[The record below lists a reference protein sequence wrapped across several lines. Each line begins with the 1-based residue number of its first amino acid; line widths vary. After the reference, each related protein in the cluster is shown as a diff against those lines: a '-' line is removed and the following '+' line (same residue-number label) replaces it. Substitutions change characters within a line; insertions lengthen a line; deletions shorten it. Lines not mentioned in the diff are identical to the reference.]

1 MAEGVSY
8 RLRIPEPHTHL
19 LHVEVELDGAGG
31 PVRLVMPSWTPGSYL
46 LREFARH
53 VWTFMAVDGSG
64 APLAWTKLDKGTW
77 EIAAPA
83 DGRVV
88 ARYVVYANDLTARTS
103 HLDASH
109 AWINGASVFMYADG
123 RRHEP
128 HTLVVHAPTG
138 WRATTA
144 LAPAAPGVF
153 RAMDYDELVDSP
165 LEIGSHVVAA
175 WDQAGRRHRYA
186 VWGRGN
192 YDAEGLI
199 RDTSRIIAAELDLFG
214 EPPYREF
221 TFFLHLYPGGQG
233 GLEHRESCSLM
244 ADRWAFRGSAYEQ
257 FLALT
262 AHEYFHVWNGKR
274 IRPAVLGPFDYTR
287 ENYTRELWVVEGIT
301 TYYTDLFLR
310 RAGLLSQP
318 RYLEKLGEA
327 LTREVNTP
335 GRFRQS
341 LEYSSFDTWI
351 RFYRPDETSASS
363 QISYYQK
370 GGLVAL
376 LLDLAIRG
384 ATAGA
389 RSLDDVMRLLWE
401 RHGVPD
407 AGFPE
412 GEVERVAGEVAG
424 TDLAAFFDR
433 AVRSTQELEYDRYLE
448 VVGLRTVPA
457 EPRPGPPGTGP
468 TPLEMRT
475 GLRLRDDGTRGSVS
489 QVLAGSAAHR
499 AGINAGDELVAVD
512 GMRVPGAGLM
522 SRMDERRPGDHLTL
536 TLLRRDELV
545 NVQLEV
551 EAPLPRRVTIQ
562 PVEQP
567 TPEQER
573 LRNDWL
579 RTVVTQ
585 AVEVARVDEGAVAG

>member
-1 MAEGVSY
+1 MAAGVSY
-8 RLRIPEPHTHL
+8 RLRMPEPHSHL
-19 LHVEVELDGAGG
+19 LHVEMEVEAAG

-53 VWTFMAVDGSG
+53 VWTFSASDASG
-64 APLAWTKLDKGTW
+64 AALPWTKRDKGTW
-77 EIAAPA
+77 EVDAPA
-83 DGRVV
+83 GGRVV

-103 HLDASH
+103 HLDATH
-109 AWINGASVFMYADG
+109 AWINGASVFMYLDG
-123 RRHEP
+123 RHGEP
-128 HTLVVHAPTG
+128 HTVAVDAPAG

-144 LAPAAPGVF
+144 LPRVEPGVF
-153 RAMDYDELVDSP
+153 RAADYDELVDSP
-165 LEIGSHVVAA
+165 IEVGTHAVVA

-192 YDAEGLI
+192 YDPEALV

-214 EPPYREF
+214 EPPPYREF
-221 TFFLHLYPGGQG
+221 TFFLHLYPQGQG

-244 ADRWAFRGSAYEQ
+244 ADRWAFRGGGYEQ
-257 FLALT
+257 YLGLT

-274 IRPAVLGPFDYTR
+274 IRPAALGPFDYTR

-301 TYYTDLFLR
+301 TYYTDVMLR
-310 RAGLLSQP
+310 RAGLIAQP
-318 RYLEKLGEA
+318 RYLERLGEQI
-327 LTREVNTP
+327 TREVNTP

-351 RFYRPDETSASS
+351 RFYRPDETTASS

-370 GGLVAL
+370 GALVAL

-389 RSLDDVMRLLWE
+389 RSLDDVMRLLWQ
-401 RHGVPD
+401 RHGMPD
-407 AGFPE
+407 TGFPE
-412 GEVERVAGEVAG
+412 GEVERVSAEVAG
-424 TDLAAFFDR
+424 TDLTAFFDR
-433 AVRSTQELEYDRYLE
+433 AVRSTEELEYGRYLE
-448 VVGLRTVPA
+448 IVGLRAVPA

-475 GLRLRDDGTRGSVS
+475 GLRLKDDGVRGSVS
-489 QVLAGSAAHR
+489 QVMAGSPAHR
-499 AGINAGDELVAVD
+499 AGVNANDELIAVD
-512 GMRVPGAGLM
+512 GMRLPGAMLL
-522 SRMDERRPGDHLTL
+522 SRLDERRPGDRVAL

-545 NVQLEV
+545 TVEMEV
-551 EAPLPRRVTIQ
+551 EAAQPRRVTIQ
-562 PVEQP
+562 PVENP

-573 LRNDWL
+573 LRADWL
-579 RTVVTQ
+579 RPVVTT
-585 AVEVARVDEGAVAG
+585 AVALARVDESTGAG